1 MAESNNTPAQGAPGP
16 RSEGG
21 DGGQVHRSAA
31 LYVGDLHPS
40 VTEADLFEIF
50 NAVASVAS
58 VRVCRHAISRQ
69 SLGYAY
75 VNFHTIVDAEKVLDT
90 MNYTQIKGR
99 MSRLMWSQRDP
110 SFRRAG
116 NGNVF
121 VKNLDP
127 KIDSKDLNDTFSV
140 FGNIISCKV
149 VTDPVGNSRGYGFV
163 HFEQEKEALEAIE
176 KVNGTVIHD
185 RPVFVGKFEP
195 AERRHK
201 KQQWTNL
208 FVKNIPSSW
217 NEEKLSELFSQH
229 GEIASI
235 TIVANADGEGH
246 KGFGFVDFA
255 QHESAVAAQE
265 ALNAKVIEGEFKQIK
280 NQDEPVPLKLYVGR
294 FQKKRERQRLLQ
306 ERRQAVKQAR
316 IKEFLGKNLYVRN
329 LAEDCTDEMLRKE
342 FSAHGTITS
351 AKVMKNANGN
361 SRGFGFVC
369 FASQNEAN
377 KAHKAQQGVLF
388 MNKPLHIAMWQPR
401 EERQQFLRR
410 LHEVR
415 IPNNG
420 RQMHGPGGLMP
431 MMPNYGVP
439 FLHGPMPGYPPR
451 YRGLPQ
457 QGGRGNGP
465 FYQQQY
471 GGRGVMGRGRGGRGR
486 GRGGRE
492 VQQMQYA
499 MQQQLA
505 LEQQQQQAALLAQ
518 QQAQL
523 AQQAQAQPQAPAAA
537 PAAQA
542 AAPSELTATHLAH
555 SSPEEQKNL
564 IGEQLYPQVMEQ
576 LKAKDEP
583 AERAGKV
590 TGMLLDGVETTDLL
604 HLLESPDALRAKVEE
619 ALAVL
624 IESAAPAAA
633 TGPH

>member
-1 MAESNNTPAQGAPGP
+1 MADANNNAANGAAAAPRS
-16 RSEGG
+16 RSEGA
-21 DGGQVHRSAA
+21 DGQVHRSAA

-75 VNFHTIVDAEKVLDT
+75 VNFHTITDAEKVLDT

-163 HFEQEKEALEAIE
+163 HFEREEEALEAIE

-208 FVKNIPSSW
+208 FVKNIPTTW
-217 NEEKLSELFSQH
+217 TEEKLSELFAQH

-235 TIVANADGEGH
+235 TIVKNADGEGH
-246 KGFGFVDFA
+246 KGFGFVDFKE
-255 QHESAVAAQE
+255 HDSAVAAQG

-306 ERRQAVKQAR
+306 ERRQAVKQQR
-316 IKEFLGKNLYVRN
+316 IRDFLGKNLYVRN
-329 LAEDCTDEMLRKE
+329 LAEECTDDMLRKE

-351 AKVMKNANGN
+351 AKVMKNPNGN

-369 FASQNEAN
+369 FATQEEAN

-410 LHEVR
+410 LHESRV
-415 IPNNG
+415 PNGG

-431 MMPNYGVP
+431 MMPVHMMPAWVP
-439 FLHGPMPGYPPR
+439 RAM
-451 YRGLPQ
+451 YRGGMP
-457 QGGRGNGP
+457 QGGRGNAQ
-465 FYQQQY
+465 FFQQY
-471 GGRGVMGRGRGGRGR
+471 GGRGNMVGRGRGGRGR
-486 GRGGRE
+486 GRGGRD

-499 MQQQLA
+499 MQQQIA
-505 LEQQQQQAALLAQ
+505 LEQQQQQQQAAMLAQ
-518 QQAQL
+518 QQAQM
-523 AQQAQAQPQAPAAA
+523 AQQAQAAPAGA
-537 PAAQA
+537 PPVQQ

-564 IGEQLYPQVMEQ
+564 IGEKLYPQVMSQ
-576 LKAKDEP
+576 LEAKGEP

-604 HLLESPDALRAKVEE
+604 HLLESPEALAGKVEE
-619 ALAVL
+619 ALRVL
-624 IESAAPAAA
+624 VESAAPSSA
-633 TGPH
+633 PN